1 MKNDDIGFYLRKLN
15 NYIQRYSHLVYNRK
29 DLKECSLS
37 NLWVIDYVT
46 DNSDTDIYQKDIEA
60 EFSINRATASK
71 MLFLMEEKKFISRI
85 SSPEDR
91 RLKKIV
97 ILPEGERLK
106 EICLAFRKE
115 MEQEL
120 TSALSEEEIKFLKKI
135 LRKMVYRF
143 DEIKM

>member
-15 NYIQRYSHLVYNRK
+15 NYLQKYSHLAYNRK

-46 DNSDTDIYQKDIEA
+46 DNSDKDIEA

-71 MLFLMEEKKFISRI
+71 MLSLMEEKKFISRV
-85 SSPEDR
+85 SSSEDR

-97 ILPEGERLK
+97 ILPEGRKLK

-120 TSALSEEEIKFLKKI
+120 TSVLSAEEIKFLKKI
-135 LRKMVYRF
+135 LRKMAYHF

>member
-15 NYIQRYSHLVYNRK
+15 NYMHRYSHLVYNRK

-85 SSPEDR
+85 SSSEDR

-97 ILPEGERLK
+97 ILPEGEKLK

>member
-1 MKNDDIGFYLRKLN
+1 MKNNDIGFYLRKLN
-15 NYIQRYSHLVYNRK
+15 NYLQKYSHLVYNRK

-46 DNSDTDIYQKDIEA
+46 DNSDKDIYQKDIEA

-71 MLFLMEEKKFISRI
+71 MLSLMEEKKFISRI
-85 SSPEDR
+85 SLSEDR
-91 RLKKIV
+91 RLKKIIV
-97 ILPEGERLK
+97 LPDGRKLK

-135 LRKMVYRF
+135 LRKMAYHF
-143 DEIKM
+143 NEIKM